1 MNFMKNVKILIISSA
16 IFALIL
22 GMFLASQF
30 VFISDLFRGVI
41 SGLKHSINPPKISK
55 DFEINNENFSNKIE
69 TNSFLIDIQNIN
81 GASIKYKDQKTHSKN
96 QFVNSGLYAENINGI
111 TNLIYF
117 TRNGFVVKNG
127 KVNNYTLPKSY
138 TPHNSKGGIRGV
150 FYHEKKPFALMASK
164 KIGCDYVSIVNLE
177 KSREVFSTECLP
189 ETSKINYDGVGGAS
203 IHLRDK
209 ILLTIGTPANN
220 SELIRDLAQNKAS
233 YFGKIIEID
242 KNDLDN
248 LNYNKDNNL
257 NVKIFSLGHRNP
269 QGMAKI
275 NDNIFSSE
283 HGPKG
288 GDEVNY
294 IQQNL
299 NYGWPVSSYGTKY
312 FLEPSDT
319 YNKGDKLLKYYKNSH
334 TKYGFEEP
342 ILQFTPSIGISS
354 LTNCPEVLIKFYE
367 RKNCLL
373 ANSLREKS
381 LYIIILDEMQPDKV
395 IGYEKIKLDK
405 RLRNFALNLD
415 GTLFEE
421 NSKTIYI
428 SADDSSVLK
437 LTFNTK
443 KN

>member
-1 MNFMKNVKILIISSA
+1 MKNVKILIISSA
-16 IFALIL
+16 VLTLIL

-30 VFISDLFRGVI
+30 IFISDLFRGVI
-41 SGLKHSINPPKISK
+41 SGLKHNIDPPTISK
-55 DFEINNENFSNKIE
+55 DFKINIQNFSNKIE
-69 TNSFLIDIQNIN
+69 TNSFLIDIENIS

-96 QFVNSGLYAENINGI
+96 QFVNSGLYAEKINGI
-111 TNLIYF
+111 TNIIYF

-127 KVNNYTLPKSY
+127 EVNSYALPKSY

-150 FYHEKKPFALMASK
+150 FYHDKKPFALMASK
-164 KIGCDYVSIVNLE
+164 KIGCDYVSIVDLE
-177 KSREVFSTECLP
+177 KSREVFSTKCLP

-203 IHLRDK
+203 IHFRDK
-209 ILLTIGTPANN
+209 ILLSIGTPANN
-220 SELIRDLAQNKAS
+220 SEFIRNLAQNKDS
-233 YFGKIIEID
+233 YFGKIIEI
-242 KNDLDN
+242 KKKDLENFD
-248 LNYNKDNNL
+248 LNKDGNL
-257 NVKIFSLGHRNP
+257 KVKIFTSGHRNP
-269 QGMAKI
+269 QGLAKI
-275 NDNIFSSE
+275 NDYIFSSE

-312 FLEPSDT
+312 FLEPSNK
-319 YNKGDKLLKYYKNSH
+319 YNKGDELLKYYKNSH
-334 TKYGFEEP
+334 TKYGFKEP
-342 ILQFTPSIGISS
+342 MLQFTPSIGISS

-381 LYIIILDEMQPDKV
+381 LYIIILDEIQPDKV

-405 RLRNFALNLD
+405 RLRNFALNFD

-421 NSKTIYI
+421 NDKTIYI

-437 LTFNTK
+437 LTFHTK